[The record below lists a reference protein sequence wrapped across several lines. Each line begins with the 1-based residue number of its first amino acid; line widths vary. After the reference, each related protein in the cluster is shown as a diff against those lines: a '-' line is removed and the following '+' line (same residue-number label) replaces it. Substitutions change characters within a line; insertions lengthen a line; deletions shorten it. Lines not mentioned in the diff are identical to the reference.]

1 MEYIHNL
8 SGFRIWFIPNSMWFC
23 YGHTLDT
30 IYIYTITRWAPPVVS
45 WQLVFIT
52 LNNYIIYLPQAPVKL
67 LRNQRYLSR
76 GSHLRSPDFPGSS
89 LVTFSFAST
98 EAARAGVATCTA
110 HDVWYETIVVMVII
124 MSIPGWLNYIDLRCL
139 QLFAGF
145 KSVQLTQLGFQ
156 LT

>member
-8 SGFRIWFIPNSMWFC
+8 SAFRIWFIPNSILFC
-23 YGHTLDT
+23 YGRPLDT
-30 IYIYTITRWAPPVVS
+30 IYNYKVSPPSCKLAVGIYKPK
-45 WQLVFIT
+45 
-52 LNNYIIYLPQAPVKL
+52 APVKL

-110 HDVWYETIVVMVII
+110 HDVWYETIVVMVI
-124 MSIPGWLNYIDLRCL
+124 MSILGWLNYIDLRCL